1 MTPLSPPGNEPPEA
15 RVTIRDVAR
24 LAGVGI
30 KTVSRVINGE
40 PNVSEHTAIRVRQ
53 AIAQL
58 RWEPDI
64 RARNLRRADGRTHT
78 IGLLLG
84 SVSNPFAAEMHRAI
98 EDVAANRGY
107 AVLAS
112 SHDDDPA
119 REGTAMAAILGRR
132 VDGVIMMPIAASQA
146 YLQTDI
152 DRGLNVVCV
161 DREPAGAL
169 IPSIRSDARV
179 AAAVATRHLIRRGHQ
194 RIAMLHDDENIWT
207 ARERR
212 NGYLDAMRF
221 AGLDIDDE
229 LIVGGLS
236 DPELSGAASDR
247 IIRMQN
253 PPTAIVCGNNLIT
266 VGAVRTLQRLSLQH
280 EIGLVGLDDFD
291 TADLMAPPITVVAQR
306 PSQIGRLAADQ
317 LFAMIDGTL
326 PRTGSPISVP
336 TDLIERGSGEI
347 GAG

>member
-1 MTPLSPPGNEPPEA
+1 
-15 RVTIRDVAR
+15 
-24 LAGVGI
+24 
-30 KTVSRVINGE
+30 
-40 PNVSEHTAIRVRQ
+40 
-53 AIAQL
+53 
-58 RWEPDI
+58 
-64 RARNLRRADGRTHT
+64 
-78 IGLLLG
+78 
-84 SVSNPFAAEMHRAI
+84 
-98 EDVAANRGY
+98 
-107 AVLAS
+107 VLAS

-119 REGTAMAAILGRR
+119 REGIAMAAILGRR
-132 VDGVIMMPIAASQA
+132 VDGVILMPIAASQA

-161 DREPAGAL
+161 DREPAGAP

-221 AGLDIDDE
+221 AGLDIDDD

-247 IIRMQN
+247 IIRMKH

-306 PSQIGRLAADQ
+306 PGQIGRLAADQ
-317 LFAMIDGTL
+317 LFAMIDGKL